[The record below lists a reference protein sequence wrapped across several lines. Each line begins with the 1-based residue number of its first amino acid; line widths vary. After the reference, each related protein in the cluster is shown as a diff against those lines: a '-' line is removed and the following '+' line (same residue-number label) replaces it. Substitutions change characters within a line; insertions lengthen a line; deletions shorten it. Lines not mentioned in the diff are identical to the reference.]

1 MNKREGHVCSAI
13 PSQVS
18 PSGEIGLHP
27 EVPRGVAPNNPVPQD
42 KGKART
48 AASEQI
54 GLASRFGPVLRQV
67 MTVLIGNRTREVR
80 ASKFGKDYDC
90 EEAQEYGQRPVQCK
104 VGGIEVTGSR
114 DVGPSV
120 LWVGQDEALA
130 QQILVR
136 RGWLGPTWQPRILQ
150 IQNHLSRL
158 LVIRAETGS
167 SLVRVRSGDR
177 GRCTHNGEFR
187 MCEKL
192 PALSGIF
199 ALRGPGDH
207 FKAAQSI
214 G

>member
-1 MNKREGHVCSAI
+1 
-13 PSQVS
+13 
-18 PSGEIGLHP
+18 
-27 EVPRGVAPNNPVPQD
+27 
-42 KGKART
+42 
-48 AASEQI
+48 
-54 GLASRFGPVLRQV
+54 

-167 SLVRVRSGDR
+167 SLVRVCGVVER
-177 GRCTHNGEFR
+177 GKNRRRVTFR
-187 MCEKL
+187 AHAGQLSL
-192 PALSGIF
+192 PIC
-199 ALRGPGDH
+199 R
-207 FKAAQSI
+207 Q
-214 G
+214 